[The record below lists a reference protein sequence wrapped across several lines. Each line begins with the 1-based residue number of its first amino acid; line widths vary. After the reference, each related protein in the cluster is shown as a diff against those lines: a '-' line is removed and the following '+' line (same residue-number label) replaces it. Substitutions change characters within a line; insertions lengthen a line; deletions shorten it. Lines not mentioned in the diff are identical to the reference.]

1 LFFVKFSYGMAGVA
15 GTLCL
20 LMFLWESLV
29 SRLYMRGSRWCI
41 LGLVQSVALLGVFK
55 YWNFVTGLIFHHT
68 TNPLIWKGAFLPLG
82 ISFFTFEFY
91 HYAWDRSKGKTEAG
105 TLGEYL
111 AFILFFPTMIAGPIK
126 RYQDFLPKLRAEPG
140 DWGLDFERGITRILA
155 GLAKKFAIA
164 DLLTAMTNHLNAADI
179 VTAKRRT

>member
-1 LFFVKFSYGMAGVA
+1 MIFNTFSYFLVFLLPTAISFRLSPPVFRPWVIAIGGSLFFVKFSYGMAGVA

-82 ISFFTFEFY
+82 ISFFSSSSIT
-91 HYAWDRSKGKTEAG
+91 T
-105 TLGEYL
+105 
-111 AFILFFPTMIAGPIK
+111 
-126 RYQDFLPKLRAEPG
+126 
-140 DWGLDFERGITRILA
+140 RGIGAKARRRQ
-155 GLAKKFAIA
+155 GL
-164 DLLTAMTNHLNAADI
+164 LVNTWHLFYSS
-179 VTAKRRT
+179 RR